1 VSQPRPR
8 SGPSIGVM
16 LISIVL
22 IIIAFYTLNL
32 ALGEFSTGNDVL
44 LGTLYFTVAV
54 LSFGFVVL
62 SVFRVRR
69 GYALANPA
77 PLKVM
82 SIVKCPQ
89 CSFKQIKNFAVGDYI
104 FKRLGMCTQCGVANL
119 SITGIYYDGPT
130 RR

>member
-1 VSQPRPR
+1 VAQPRPR
-8 SGPSIGVM
+8 SGPSVGVM

-32 ALGEFSTGNDVL
+32 ALSTFSTDVTL
-44 LGTLYFTVAV
+44 ATLYFTVAV

-82 SIVKCPQ
+82 SVVKCPQ
-89 CSFKQIKNFAVGDYI
+89 CSFKQIKNFAVGDFV
-104 FKRLGMCTQCGVANL
+104 FKKLGMCTQCGVASL

>member
-22 IIIAFYTLNL
+22 IIVAFYTLNL
-32 ALGEFSTGNDVL
+32 ELSTFSSDVTL
-44 LGTLYFTVAV
+44 ATLYFTVAV

-82 SIVKCPQ
+82 SVVKCPQ
-89 CSFKQIKNFAVGDYI
+89 CSFKQIKNFAVGDFV
-104 FKRLGMCTQCGVANL
+104 FKKLGMCAQCGVASL

>member
-1 VSQPRPR
+1 VAQPRPR

-32 ALGEFSTGNDVL
+32 ALSTFSSDVTL
-44 LGTLYFTVAV
+44 ATLYFTVAV

>member
-1 VSQPRPR
+1 MSQPRPR

-32 ALGEFSTGNDVL
+32 ALSTFSTDVTL
-44 LGTLYFTVAV
+44 ATLYFTVAV

-89 CSFKQIKNFAVGDYI
+89 CSFKQIKNFAVGDFV
-104 FKRLGMCTQCGVANL
+104 FKKLGMCTQCGVASL

>member
-1 VSQPRPR
+1 MSQPRPR

-32 ALGEFSTGNDVL
+32 ALSTFSSDVTL
-44 LGTLYFTVAV
+44 ATLYFTVAV

-82 SIVKCPQ
+82 SVVKCPQ

-104 FKRLGMCTQCGVANL
+104 FKKLGMCTQCGVASL
-119 SITGIYYDGPT
+119 SISGIYYDGPT

>member
-1 VSQPRPR
+1 MSQPRPR

-22 IIIAFYTLNL
+22 IIVAFYTLNL
-32 ALGEFSTGNDVL
+32 ALSTFSTDVTL
-44 LGTLYFTVAV
+44 ATLYFTVAV

>member
-32 ALGEFSTGNDVL
+32 ALSTFSTDVT

-62 SVFRVRR
+62 SIFRVRR

>member
-1 VSQPRPR
+1 MSQPRPR

-22 IIIAFYTLNL
+22 IIVAFYTLNL
-32 ALGEFSTGNDVL
+32 ALSTFSSDVTL
-44 LGTLYFTVAV
+44 ATLYFTVAV

-82 SIVKCPQ
+82 SVVKCPQ
-89 CSFKQIKNFAVGDYI
+89 CSFKQIKNFAVGDFI
-104 FKRLGMCTQCGVANL
+104 FKKLGMCTQCGVASL

>member
-1 VSQPRPR
+1 
-8 SGPSIGVM
+8 M

-32 ALGEFSTGNDVL
+32 ALSTFSTDVTL
-44 LGTLYFTVAV
+44 ATLYFTVAV

-62 SVFRVRR
+62 SVFRVRK

-89 CSFKQIKNFAVGDYI
+89 CSFKQIKNFSVGDYV
-104 FKRLGMCTQCGVANL
+104 FKKLGMCTQCGVASL

>member
-1 VSQPRPR
+1 MSQPRPR

-22 IIIAFYTLNL
+22 IIVAFYTLNL
-32 ALGEFSTGNDVL
+32 ALSTFSTDVTL
-44 LGTLYFTVAV
+44 ATLYFTVAV

-82 SIVKCPQ
+82 SVVKCPQ

>member
-1 VSQPRPR
+1 
-8 SGPSIGVM
+8 M

-32 ALGEFSTGNDVL
+32 ALSTFSTDVTL
-44 LGTLYFTVAV
+44 ATLYFTVAV

-69 GYALANPA
+69 GYALANPS

-89 CSFKQIKNFAVGDYI
+89 CSFKQIKNFVVGDFV
-104 FKRLGMCTQCGVANL
+104 FKKLGMCTQCGVASL

>member
-1 VSQPRPR
+1 
-8 SGPSIGVM
+8 M

-32 ALGEFSTGNDVL
+32 ALSTFNSDVTL
-44 LGTLYFTVAV
+44 ATLYFTVAV
-54 LSFGFVVL
+54 LSFAFVL
-62 SVFRVRR
+62 MSVFRVRR

-82 SIVKCPQ
+82 SVVKCSQ
-89 CSFKQIKNFAVGDYI
+89 CSFKQIKNFSVGDYI
-104 FKRLGMCTQCGVANL
+104 FKRLGLCTQCGVANL

>member
-1 VSQPRPR
+1 
-8 SGPSIGVM
+8 M

-32 ALGEFSTGNDVL
+32 ALSTFSTDVTL
-44 LGTLYFTVAV
+44 ATLYFTVAV

-89 CSFKQIKNFAVGDYI
+89 CSFKQIKNFAVGDFV
-104 FKRLGMCTQCGVANL
+104 FKKLGMCTQCGVAGL

>member
-16 LISIVL
+16 LISIAL

-32 ALGEFSTGNDVL
+32 ALSTFSTDVTL
-44 LGTLYFTVAV
+44 ATLYFTVAV

-89 CSFKQIKNFAVGDYI
+89 CSFKQIKNFAVGDFV
-104 FKRLGMCTQCGVANL
+104 FKKLGMCTQCGVASL

>member
-1 VSQPRPR
+1 MAQPRPR

-32 ALGEFSTGNDVL
+32 ALSTFSTDVTL
-44 LGTLYFTVAV
+44 ATLYFTVAV
-54 LSFGFVVL
+54 LSFGFVVI
-62 SVFRVRR
+62 SVFRVRK

-82 SIVKCPQ
+82 SVVKCPQ
-89 CSFKQIKNFAVGDYI
+89 CSFKQIKNFAVGDFV
-104 FKRLGMCTQCGVANL
+104 FKKLGMCTQCGVASL

>member
-22 IIIAFYTLNL
+22 IIVAFYTLNL
-32 ALGEFSTGNDVL
+32 ALSTFSTDVTL
-44 LGTLYFTVAV
+44 ATLYFTVAV

-82 SIVKCPQ
+82 SVVKCPQ

-119 SITGIYYDGPT
+119 SITGIYYDGPA

>member
-1 VSQPRPR
+1 MAQPRPR

-32 ALGEFSTGNDVL
+32 ALSTFSTDVTL
-44 LGTLYFTVAV
+44 ATLYFTVAV
-54 LSFGFVVL
+54 LSFGFVIL

-89 CSFKQIKNFAVGDYI
+89 CSFKQIKNFAVGDFV
-104 FKRLGMCTQCGVANL
+104 FKKLGMCTQCGVASL

>member
-1 VSQPRPR
+1 MSQPRPR

-32 ALGEFSTGNDVL
+32 ALSTFSSDVTL
-44 LGTLYFTVAV
+44 ATLYFTVAV

-82 SIVKCPQ
+82 SVVKCPQ
-89 CSFKQIKNFAVGDYI
+89 CSFKQIKNFAVGDFI
-104 FKRLGMCTQCGVANL
+104 FKKLGMCTQCGVASL

>member
-1 VSQPRPR
+1 
-8 SGPSIGVM
+8 M

-32 ALGEFSTGNDVL
+32 ALSTFSTDVTVA
-44 LGTLYFTVAV
+44 TLYFTVAV

-69 GYALANPA
+69 GYALANPP

-89 CSFKQIKNFAVGDYI
+89 CSFKQIKNFSVGDFV
-104 FKRLGMCTQCGVANL
+104 FKKLGMRTPFGVTRPPL
-119 SITGIYYDGPT
+119 TPTPYDSPT
-130 RR
+130 LP

>member
-1 VSQPRPR
+1 VAQPRPR

-32 ALGEFSTGNDVL
+32 ALSTFSSDVTL
-44 LGTLYFTVAV
+44 ATLYFTVAV

-69 GYALANPA
+69 GYALANPT

-104 FKRLGMCTQCGVANL
+104 FKRLGMCTQCGVADL

>member
-1 VSQPRPR
+1 MSQPRPR

-32 ALGEFSTGNDVL
+32 ALSTFSTDVTL
-44 LGTLYFTVAV
+44 ATLYFTVAV

-89 CSFKQIKNFAVGDYI
+89 CSFKQIKNFAVGDFV
-104 FKRLGMCTQCGVANL
+104 FKKLGMCTQCGVASL
-119 SITGIYYDGPT
+119 SITGIYYDGPI

>member
-1 VSQPRPR
+1 MSQPRPR

-22 IIIAFYTLNL
+22 IIVAFYTLNL
-32 ALGEFSTGNDVL
+32 ALSTFSTDVTL
-44 LGTLYFTVAV
+44 ATLYFTVAV

-82 SIVKCPQ
+82 SVVKCPQ

-119 SITGIYYDGPT
+119 SITGIYYDGPA

>member
-1 VSQPRPR
+1 
-8 SGPSIGVM
+8 M

-32 ALGEFSTGNDVL
+32 ALSTFSSDVTL
-44 LGTLYFTVAV
+44 ATLYFTVAV

-62 SVFRVRR
+62 SVFRVRK

-89 CSFKQIKNFAVGDYI
+89 CSFKQIKNFSVGDFV
-104 FKRLGMCTQCGVANL
+104 FKKLGMCTQCGVASL
-119 SITGIYYDGPT
+119 SITRSEE
-130 RR
+130 RRVGKECRSRWSPYH